1 MKSLESTFENY
12 IKNKNNYDLH
22 DYVDNIDK
30 LQNIIIY
37 GARGIGKYTQALKI
51 LESFSKT
58 KLKYERKFSII
69 YNKEEYTFPISDIH
83 MEVDISMLGCT
94 GKLLWHD
101 IYNNYIDIILSTPS
115 KTGVILCKN
124 FDDVHI
130 ELYEVFY
137 SYITNY
143 DDKVNIYFIILS
155 ENISFIN
162 NEILSSCNVINMSKP
177 SKNAITKANK
187 MNLSSKNDM
196 NNLNILQ
203 CYDDEFN
210 AKICDKV
217 INYILDINNFK
228 INEFRELLYEL
239 LIYNLRISSCIWYI
253 LKNILDKNEK
263 YAKHIT
269 KITQRT
275 IIFFHQYNNNYRPIY
290 HLENFFVYLINTIHE
305 FE

>member
-22 DYVDNIDK
+22 EYVDNIDK

-196 NNLNILQ
+196 NSLNVLQ

-210 AKICDKV
+210 AKICDKI
-217 INYILDINNFK
+217 INYILDIDNFK
-228 INEFRELLYEL
+228 INEFRDLLYEL
-239 LIYNLRISSCIWYI
+239 LIYNLRISSCIWCI
-253 LKNILDKNEK
+253 LK
-263 YAKHIT
+263 
-269 KITQRT
+269 
-275 IIFFHQYNNNYRPIY
+275 IF
-290 HLENFFVYLINTIHE
+290 
-305 FE
+305 

>member
-30 LQNIIIY
+30 LQNLIIY

-196 NNLNILQ
+196 NNLNVLQ

>member
-196 NNLNILQ
+196 NNLNFLQ